1 MKTRFMKFILAGIFS
16 GICFIS
22 NAQTKNAPSQIHS
35 FTAKEAVDY
44 ALKNTVQVK
53 NALLDIQL
61 QRQQNKQIT
70 AAALPHLSGSAN
82 LSYNPSVAVQTIPD
96 FISPAV
102 YGVLTD
108 NNVKNGNGEPIIA
121 PKDFGFFSV
130 GFGAKYA
137 LNAGIDFNQIL
148 FDGQVFVGLQA
159 RRASIKNAELAADV
173 TKEQIKATVYKIY
186 YQLVV
191 GQRQIGT
198 LDANIAN
205 YEKLLHDTKEIYKN
219 GFAEKLDVDKVQV
232 QLSNLQTQKLKAQN
246 QIDAGKEGL
255 KFLMNIPQQDSLFLT
270 DTLSDQE
277 LKSGILDENYNYE
290 DRKEVQQL
298 ETAMELGAYNVKRYK
313 LSKLPTL
320 SLAANYSKSAQEQKF
335 DFFKAPYYTSSFI
348 ALRLSVPIFD
358 GGERNANIATAKLN
372 LQKMNNNLDQLKS
385 SIDNDVIQ
393 SRINMKSALSTMD
406 TQKKNIDL
414 AQQVYNSTKLKYEQG
429 LGSNQEI
436 STAQAD
442 LVTAQN
448 NYYSSLYDA
457 IIAKIDYQKAAGK
470 L

>member
-1 MKTRFMKFILAGIFS
+1 MKTRFIKLILIGIITGS
-16 GICFIS
+16 GLLS
-22 NAQTKNAPSQIHS
+22 NAQQKKTPAEIHY

-44 ALKNTVQVK
+44 ALKNAIQVK

-61 QRQQNKQIT
+61 QKQQNKQIT
-70 AAALPHLSGSAN
+70 AAALPHFSGSAN
-82 LSYNPSVAVQTIPD
+82 LSYNPNIAVQTIPD
-96 FISPAV
+96 FISPSV
-102 YGVLTD
+102 YGVLSD
-108 NNVKNGNGEPIIA
+108 NNVKNGNGEPIVA

-130 GFGAKYA
+130 GFGAKYT

-159 RRASIKNAELAADV
+159 RRAAIKNAELSAEV
-173 TKEQIKATVYKIY
+173 TKEQIKANVYKIY

-198 LDANIAN
+198 IDANIAN
-205 YEKLLHDTKEIYKN
+205 YEKLLHDTKAIYKN

-255 KFLMNIPQQDSLFLT
+255 KFLMNIPQQDSLLLT
-270 DTLSDQE
+270 DTLSDE
-277 LKSGILDENYNYE
+277 EIKSGILDDQYNYE

-298 ETAMELGAYNVKRYK
+298 GTAIQLGKYNVKRYQ

-335 DFFKAPYYTSSFI
+335 DFFSSPYYTSSFI

-358 GGERNANIATAKLN
+358 GGERNANMATAKLN
-372 LQKMNNNLDQLKS
+372 LQKLNNNLDQLKS
-385 SIDNDVIQ
+385 SIDNDVTQ
-393 SRINMKSALSTMD
+393 SRINMKSALLTMD
-406 TQKKNIDL
+406 TQTKNIEL
-414 AQQVYNSTKLKYEQG
+414 AQQVYQSTKLKYEQG

-457 IIAKIDYQKAAGK
+457 IIAKVDYQKAAGK

>member
-1 MKTRFMKFILAGIFS
+1 MKFILAAILS
-16 GICFIS
+16 GICFLS
-22 NAQTKNAPSQIHS
+22 NAQIKNAPSQIHS

-53 NALLDIQL
+53 NALLDIEL

-70 AAALPHLSGSAN
+70 AAALPHLSGSAS

-102 YGVLTD
+102 YGVLSE
-108 NNVKNGNGEPIIA
+108 NNVKNGNGEPIVA
-121 PKDFGFFSV
+121 PKDFGFFAV
-130 GFGAKYA
+130 GFGSKYA

-173 TKEQIKATVYKIY
+173 TKEQIKANVYKIY

-232 QLSNLQTQKLKAQN
+232 QLSNLQTQKLKSQN

-270 DTLSDQE
+270 DTLSDEE
-277 LKSGILDENYNYE
+277 LKSGILDADYNYE
-290 DRKEVQQL
+290 DRKDVQQL
-298 ETAMELGAYNVKRYK
+298 ETAMELGGYNVKRYK

-320 SLAANYSKSAQEQKF
+320 SLAGNYSKSAQQQKF
-335 DFFKAPYYTSSFI
+335 DFFKSPYFTSSFI

-385 SIDNDVIQ
+385 AIDNDVTQ
-393 SRINMKSALSTMD
+393 SRINMKSALLTMD
-406 TQKKNIDL
+406 TQKKNIEL

-442 LVTAQN
+442 LVAAQN

-457 IIAKIDYQKAAGK
+457 IISKIDYLKAAGK

>member
-1 MKTRFMKFILAGIFS
+1 MKILIRLILVSVLIG
-16 GICFIS
+16 GCFVTH
-22 NAQTKNAPSQIHS
+22 AQQTSLPQIHS

-44 ALKNTVQVK
+44 ALKNAIQVK
-53 NALLDIQL
+53 NALLDIKL
-61 QRQQNKQIT
+61 QEQQNKQIT
-70 AAALPHLSGSAN
+70 AAALPHFSGSAN
-82 LSYNPSVAVQTIPD
+82 LSYNPKVAVQTIPD

-102 YGVLTD
+102 YGVLSD
-108 NNVKNGNGEPIIA
+108 NNVKNGNGDPIVA
-121 PKDFGFFSV
+121 PKEFGFFSV
-130 GFGAKYA
+130 GFGAKYT
-137 LNAGIDFNQIL
+137 LNAGIDLNQIL

-159 RRASIKNAELAADV
+159 RRAAIKNAELAADV
-173 TKEQIKATVYKIY
+173 TKEQIKANVYKIY

-205 YEKLLHDTKEIYKN
+205 YEKLLHDTKVIYQN

-232 QLSNLQTQKLKAQN
+232 QLSNLQTQKLRAQN

-255 KFLMNIPQQDSLFLT
+255 KLLMNIPQHDSIVLT
-270 DTLSDQE
+270 DTLSDTE

-290 DRKEVQQL
+290 DRKDVQQL
-298 ETAMELGAYNVKRYK
+298 ENAMELGGFNVKRYR

-335 DFFKAPYYTSSFI
+335 DFFTAPYYTSSFI
-348 ALRLSVPIFD
+348 ALRLTVPIFD

-372 LQKMNNNLDQLKS
+372 LQKMNNNLDQLKE
-385 SIDNDVIQ
+385 SIDNDVAQ
-393 SRINMKSALSTMD
+393 ARINMKSAILTMD

-429 LGSNQEI
+429 VGSNQEI

-448 NYYSSLYDA
+448 NYYSSIYDA
-457 IIAKIDYQKAAGK
+457 IIAKIDYLKATGK